1 MSKCHYVWNIY
12 FQILSNPRGSSR
24 HRHRQ
29 LPEIHSCWRHLFW
42 RHHLT
47 PILFFTRNNDDAVE
61 QCQHSGKYYHKIYY
75 LILKLFTSH
84 FQMKYF
90 DATILLQVSL
100 IIFSISI
107 ISSSNPQRPHY
118 NLSTSSSRGLCMKGE
133 AKSICLPPD
142 YVKVSNFQ

>member
-1 MSKCHYVWNIY
+1 MNPS
-12 FQILSNPRGSSR
+12 LPRGSFLLNASVLTASSYSNIVF
-24 HRHRQ
+24 HRD
-29 LPEIHSCWRHLFW
+29 S
-42 RHHLT
+42 
-47 PILFFTRNNDDAVE
+47 DAVE

-75 LILKLFTSH
+75 PILKHLTLHLHLTF
-84 FQMKYF
+84 KWNIF
-90 DATILLQVSL
+90 DATVLLQVSL